1 MADVQ
6 SRVAPKAV
14 LLAGSG
20 ERLTDALVEA
30 LERRRV
36 AVDRAGHDELVGQ
49 AYVLAPDLVV
59 LLGDAAADG
68 GREAAAALAGK
79 RATASIPVAV
89 VREAGALEDRL
100 DTFRHGVVAIVPR
113 SASADEMAER
123 IASIA
128 REVPDRS
135 GEVTRGGTEAS
146 VDELVA
152 LFAEQLRTGILSV
165 AAGGDDVSAQVVL
178 RADKPVEEM
187 VGELVDRLRPLMKR
201 AQGPLRY
208 EFFESAAPH
217 LAALD
222 LDLEPEEGIEALSG
236 VRIVLV
242 EQRAHRADSLA
253 QDLRAAGAQVVV
265 ADGAGVGLER
275 AKRLD
280 PQVVVIDGAGDDGW
294 ALGALRKLRR
304 DVHLR
309 WASLLVVR
317 EEQLWRRAD
326 GRPDLAALAGA
337 LGPLVQ
343 GEAEIAA
350 RAAREETFGVRME
363 LVGPVRL
370 LRALAGTGGGLRL
383 TVSHPSVQVQLDLAD
398 GLVAGALAKDPGS
411 ANPRAQGP
419 AALATFCALS
429 SGRVTVE
436 RKEAPASTNIM
447 APVGDA
453 LAQADAEEALIRPS
467 LPPSFPPGPA
477 VQIPKAPAVPR
488 TDSGDERVAEK
499 LETLLARLQKI
510 LPEAEAMVSRAPP
523 PAASAPPRP
532 SSPRAQA
539 RVPAP
544 PSAASPPSEPRRS
557 GQALP
562 AAASNPPSASMP
574 PGAELPSAPL
584 GAGSSGA
591 GSSDAGSSGA
601 GSSGAGS
608 SGAGS
613 SGAGSSGA
621 ASSGAGSPGAGSSG
635 TAPWGTASSGAA
647 SSRTAPS
654 ETARSGLSGGELPGA
669 ALSGVGAPPA
679 PTPRAAA
686 PFPPVPPSEPLP
698 SALAASPAPP
708 IPSPPSPMSSPAEEA
723 GLVTQRAPA
732 RPASLRDMDLHGADT
747 QRPPPSAPRL
757 TERGDESTARLGT
770 PDAWKSDTELPMIAR
785 DAIPRRRGGAGRWIA
800 IGVAGTLLLL
810 VGAGAA
816 AWLASSGERA
826 AAAPPV
832 ETPRGP
838 SSREAAPVSVA
849 AAGPIEAT
857 EARDP
862 EGAGEEGAAPPA
874 EEEPA
879 EPTAAPDT
887 AVYGPLDDAPIEGS
901 SDDFSLEALGI
912 EEAPAPSSRRRRART
927 VRELIRT
934 ANILR
939 NRHELG
945 RAEELYRR
953 VLSLEP
959 DNTRATAGLTRVY
972 MEREDAAQ
980 AILFAQ
986 RLVRLRPGFASNYVL
1001 LGDTLE
1007 QGRNPAAARRAWTR
1021 AVEIEPRWGPARA
1034 RLARGPQ

>member
-36 AVDRAGHDELVGQ
+36 GVDRAGRDELVGQ

-236 VRIVLV
+236 DRIVLV
-242 EQRAHRADSLA
+242 EHRAHRADSLA

-275 AKRLD
+275 AKRLE

-584 GAGSSGA
+584 GAAPSGAAPSGTATSGAGSSGAAPSGAGSSGA
-591 GSSDAGSSGA
+591 GTSGAGTSGAGSSGAASSGAGASGAGSSGA

-621 ASSGAGSPGAGSSG
+621 G
-635 TAPWGTASSGAA
+635 
-647 SSRTAPS
+647 
-654 ETARSGLSGGELPGA
+654 
-669 ALSGVGAPPA
+669 
-679 PTPRAAA
+679 
-686 PFPPVPPSEPLP
+686 
-698 SALAASPAPP
+698 
-708 IPSPPSPMSSPAEEA
+708 
-723 GLVTQRAPA
+723 
-732 RPASLRDMDLHGADT
+732 
-747 QRPPPSAPRL
+747 
-757 TERGDESTARLGT
+757 
-770 PDAWKSDTELPMIAR
+770 
-785 DAIPRRRGGAGRWIA
+785 
-800 IGVAGTLLLL
+800 
-810 VGAGAA
+810 
-816 AWLASSGERA
+816 
-826 AAAPPV
+826 
-832 ETPRGP
+832 
-838 SSREAAPVSVA
+838 
-849 AAGPIEAT
+849 
-857 EARDP
+857 
-862 EGAGEEGAAPPA
+862 
-874 EEEPA
+874 
-879 EPTAAPDT
+879 
-887 AVYGPLDDAPIEGS
+887 
-901 SDDFSLEALGI
+901 
-912 EEAPAPSSRRRRART
+912 
-927 VRELIRT
+927 
-934 ANILR
+934 
-939 NRHELG
+939 
-945 RAEELYRR
+945 
-953 VLSLEP
+953 
-959 DNTRATAGLTRVY
+959 
-972 MEREDAAQ
+972 
-980 AILFAQ
+980 
-986 RLVRLRPGFASNYVL
+986 
-1001 LGDTLE
+1001 
-1007 QGRNPAAARRAWTR
+1007 
-1021 AVEIEPRWGPARA
+1021 
-1034 RLARGPQ
+1034 

>member
-1 MADVQ
+1 MQ

-36 AVDRAGHDELVGQ
+36 AVDRAGRDELVGQ

-370 LRALAGTGGGLRL
+370 LRALAGTGGGLGL

-523 PAASAPPRP
+523 PAAVPPAPRP

-584 GAGSSGA
+584 GAA
-591 GSSDAGSSGA
+591 PSGA
-601 GSSGAGS
+601 GSSGAAS
-608 SGAGS
+608 SDAGS

-621 ASSGAGSPGAGSSG
+621 ASSG
-635 TAPWGTASSGAA
+635 TAPWGTASSGAASSGAGSSGAGSSGAA

-654 ETARSGLSGGELPGA
+654 ETARSGLSGGELTGA

-732 RPASLRDMDLHGADT
+732 RPASLQDMDLHGADT

-862 EGAGEEGAAPPA
+862 EGADEEGAVSPA

>member
-1 MADVQ
+1 MQ

-36 AVDRAGHDELVGQ
+36 GVDRAGRDELVGQ

-584 GAGSSGA
+584 GAAPSG
-591 GSSDAGSSGA
+591 AGSSGA

-621 ASSGAGSPGAGSSG
+621 GTSGAGSSGAGSSGAGSPGAGSSG
-635 TAPWGTASSGAA
+635 AGSSGAGSSGAAPWGTASSGAA
-647 SSRTAPS
+647 SSSDAPS
-654 ETARSGLSGGELPGA
+654 EPSRGELPGA

-732 RPASLRDMDLHGADT
+732 RPASLQDMDLHGADT

-849 AAGPIEAT
+849 AAGPSRRPRCGT
-857 EARDP
+857 PR
-862 EGAGEEGAAPPA
+862 
-874 EEEPA
+874 
-879 EPTAAPDT
+879 
-887 AVYGPLDDAPIEGS
+887 
-901 SDDFSLEALGI
+901 
-912 EEAPAPSSRRRRART
+912 APAKRAPRRPPRRSRPSLRPRRTRRSTGPWTTLRSRAARTTSRSRRSGSRRR
-927 VRELIRT
+927 
-934 ANILR
+934 LR
-939 NRHELG
+939 
-945 RAEELYRR
+945 
-953 VLSLEP
+953 
-959 DNTRATAGLTRVY
+959 
-972 MEREDAAQ
+972 
-980 AILFAQ
+980 
-986 RLVRLRPGFASNYVL
+986 
-1001 LGDTLE
+1001 
-1007 QGRNPAAARRAWTR
+1007 RRAVGV
-1021 AVEIEPRWGPARA
+1021 A
-1034 RLARGPQ
+1034 LAPCAS

>member
-1 MADVQ
+1 MQ

-36 AVDRAGHDELVGQ
+36 AVDRAGRDELVGQ

-523 PAASAPPRP
+523 PAAVPPAPRP

-539 RVPAP
+539 RDPAP
-544 PSAASPPSEPRRS
+544 PSA
-557 GQALP
+557 
-562 AAASNPPSASMP
+562 
-574 PGAELPSAPL
+574 
-584 GAGSSGA
+584 
-591 GSSDAGSSGA
+591 
-601 GSSGAGS
+601 
-608 SGAGS
+608 
-613 SGAGSSGA
+613 
-621 ASSGAGSPGAGSSG
+621 
-635 TAPWGTASSGAA
+635 
-647 SSRTAPS
+647 
-654 ETARSGLSGGELPGA
+654 
-669 ALSGVGAPPA
+669 
-679 PTPRAAA
+679 
-686 PFPPVPPSEPLP
+686 
-698 SALAASPAPP
+698 
-708 IPSPPSPMSSPAEEA
+708 
-723 GLVTQRAPA
+723 
-732 RPASLRDMDLHGADT
+732 
-747 QRPPPSAPRL
+747 
-757 TERGDESTARLGT
+757 
-770 PDAWKSDTELPMIAR
+770 
-785 DAIPRRRGGAGRWIA
+785 
-800 IGVAGTLLLL
+800 
-810 VGAGAA
+810 
-816 AWLASSGERA
+816 
-826 AAAPPV
+826 
-832 ETPRGP
+832 
-838 SSREAAPVSVA
+838 
-849 AAGPIEAT
+849 
-857 EARDP
+857 
-862 EGAGEEGAAPPA
+862 
-874 EEEPA
+874 
-879 EPTAAPDT
+879 
-887 AVYGPLDDAPIEGS
+887 
-901 SDDFSLEALGI
+901 
-912 EEAPAPSSRRRRART
+912 
-927 VRELIRT
+927 
-934 ANILR
+934 
-939 NRHELG
+939 
-945 RAEELYRR
+945 
-953 VLSLEP
+953 
-959 DNTRATAGLTRVY
+959 
-972 MEREDAAQ
+972 
-980 AILFAQ
+980 
-986 RLVRLRPGFASNYVL
+986 
-1001 LGDTLE
+1001 
-1007 QGRNPAAARRAWTR
+1007 
-1021 AVEIEPRWGPARA
+1021 
-1034 RLARGPQ
+1034 